1 MTTTG
6 KNGRQVNA
14 SKGVQGFHETRRSE
28 PSTDID
34 LEYLRKKADEAQA
47 IYVRAMVHQLA
58 TEIAEVYPDVEF
70 LEFDLRE
77 HDGEVVPWLNGVY
90 GADDEAV
97 DDDVADAIRND
108 FISGYHD
115 REFGD
120 WVEGSVI
127 NLVPARHPA
136 YVHGGTEAARAAQA
150 EDKTDKAYEAAL
162 NTVKENCHHIGYNS
176 LADMIERLHDRGQ
189 VDIAD
194 SAELTTEELAVLG
207 ERHFSG
213 LVDQFCDTL
222 TPAEPATGADEMGQ
236 DEFDRFKHG
245 AAMELGA
252 TTTTMEA
259 LEAAMGRAE
268 IPAGT
273 FDSMTHD
280 TMDTL
285 EGHTERAL
293 DRLATDVRIFLNE

>member
-34 LEYLRKKADEAQA
+34 LGYLRKK
-47 IYVRAMVHQLA
+47 
-58 TEIAEVYPDVEF
+58 T
-70 LEFDLRE
+70 
-77 HDGEVVPWLNGVY
+77 
-90 GADDEAV
+90 
-97 DDDVADAIRND
+97 DA
-108 FISGYHD
+108 
-115 REFGD
+115 
-120 WVEGSVI
+120 
-127 NLVPARHPA
+127 
-136 YVHGGTEAARAAQA
+136 
-150 EDKTDKAYEAAL
+150 AYEAAL
-162 NTVKENCHHIGYNS
+162 NTVKENCRHIGYNS

-189 VDIAD
+189 VDITD

-213 LVDQFCDTL
+213 LVDRFCDTL
-222 TPAEPATGADEMGQ
+222 EPAEPATGVDEMGQ

-273 FDSMTHD
+273 FDSMTQD

-285 EGHTERAL
+285 EDHTERAL